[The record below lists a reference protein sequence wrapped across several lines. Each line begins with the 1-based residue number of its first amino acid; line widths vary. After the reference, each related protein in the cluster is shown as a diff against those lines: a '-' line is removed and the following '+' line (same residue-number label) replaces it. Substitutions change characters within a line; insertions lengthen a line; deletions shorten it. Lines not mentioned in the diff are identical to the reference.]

1 MYPGVE
7 RRVAQDK
14 AQFGRGGVDA
24 IATDHFAFQAVGSQ
38 RQAAGGHGEGIH
50 VQQGHP
56 ALWVTAFERG
66 PQYPGTAAKVQ
77 HVTTGQAVKML
88 Q

>member
-1 MYPGVE
+1 MK
-7 RRVAQDK
+7 RRVTQDQAQV
-14 AQFGRGGVDA
+14 AGRSIDTV
-24 IATDHFAFQAVGSQ
+24 ATDDFTFQLVGSQ